1 MKKVSQQHDIL
12 IISIASPFLI
22 GLYENGELLEI
33 FESSE
38 KISDTLLDLLIPLIE
53 KYDINSIIYT
63 SGPGS
68 HMGTKLTYIIL
79 RTIEIIKN
87 IKCKG
92 VLGFECN
99 GNLPIKALGNLYF
112 IKEKEN
118 IIIKK
123 IEPAQNNS
131 FSLPQNLEMIRLEE
145 SEKPIHILPAV

>member
-1 MKKVSQQHDIL
+1 LKKASQQYDII
-12 IISIASPFLI
+12 IISIASPFLV
-22 GLYENGELLEI
+22 GLYENGRLI
-33 FESSE
+33 KTFESSE
-38 KISDTLLDLLIPLIE
+38 KISDTLLELLIPLIE

-68 HMGTKLTYIIL
+68 HMGTKLAYIIVK
-79 RTIEIIKN
+79 TIEITKN

-92 VLGFECN
+92 TLGFEFN
-99 GNLPIKALGNLYF
+99 NNLPIKALGNLYF

-123 IEPAQNNS
+123 FEPAQNNS

>member
-1 MKKVSQQHDIL
+1 LKKASQQHDIL
-12 IISIASPFLI
+12 IISIASPFLV
-22 GLYENGELLEI
+22 GLYENGELVET

-38 KISDTLLDLLIPLIE
+38 KISDSLLELLLPLVE
-53 KYDINSIIYT
+53 KYDINSIVYT

-68 HMGTKLTYIIL
+68 HMGTKLAYIIVK
-79 RTIEIIKN
+79 TIEIIKN

-92 VLGFECN
+92 ILGFECN

-123 IEPAQNNS
+123 FELVQNNS
-131 FSLPQNLEMIRLEE
+131 FSLPKNLEMIKLEE
-145 SEKPIHILPAV
+145 NEKPIHILPAV

>member
-1 MKKVSQQHDIL
+1 MKKASQQHDIL
-12 IISIASPFLI
+12 IISIASPFLV
-22 GLYENGELLEI
+22 GLYENGELVET

-38 KISDTLLDLLIPLIE
+38 KISDSLLELLLPLVE
-53 KYDINSIIYT
+53 KYDINSIVYT

-68 HMGTKLTYIIL
+68 HMGTKLAYIIVK
-79 RTIEIIKN
+79 TIEIIKN

-92 VLGFECN
+92 ILGFECN

-123 IEPAQNNS
+123 FELVQNNS
-131 FSLPQNLEMIRLEE
+131 FSLPKNLEMIKLEE
-145 SEKPIHILPAV
+145 NEKPIHILPAV

>member
-1 MKKVSQQHDIL
+1 LKKASQQYDIL
-12 IISIASPFLI
+12 IISIASPFLV
-22 GLYENGELLEI
+22 GLYENGRLVET
-33 FESSE
+33 FESNE
-38 KISDTLLDLLIPLIE
+38 KISDSLLELLIPLIE

-68 HMGTKLTYIIL
+68 HMGTKLAYIIVK
-79 RTIEIIKN
+79 TIEITKN

-92 VLGFECN
+92 TLGFECN
-99 GNLPIKALGNLYF
+99 NNLPIKALGNLYF

-123 IEPAQNNS
+123 FEPAQNNS
-131 FSLPQNLEMIRLEE
+131 FSLPQNLEMIRFEE